1 MTIFYI
7 LNPTQ
12 YLNITTLLFICWK
25 CSTVRIIRLI
35 WAFVLKSYRFETI
48 SQWVNNIRIVIF
60 GRSFPLEDIQYLLRG
75 ACIVFPTVR
84 HTILTTHE
92 NHPIWKPPMI
102 WISFFLS
109 FLFSFSFFFAI
120 TKNKTDLSLSVL
132 NKALVVLENLLALCG
147 WLHEEHQV
155 WEQIRIDF
163 SVNTTYLLF

>member
-1 MTIFYI
+1 MLRINYSSCLLACLLTYWLFISKAHI
-7 LNPTQ
+7 LHDNAIDLNPTQ

-25 CSTVRIIRLI
+25 CSTVWIIRLI

-60 GRSFPLEDIQYLLRG
+60 GRSFPLEDIEYLLRG

-109 FLFSFSFFFAI
+109 FFLSFYFPFLFFLQSQKI
-120 TKNKTDLSLSVL
+120 
-132 NKALVVLENLLALCG
+132 
-147 WLHEEHQV
+147 
-155 WEQIRIDF
+155 
-163 SVNTTYLLF
+163 